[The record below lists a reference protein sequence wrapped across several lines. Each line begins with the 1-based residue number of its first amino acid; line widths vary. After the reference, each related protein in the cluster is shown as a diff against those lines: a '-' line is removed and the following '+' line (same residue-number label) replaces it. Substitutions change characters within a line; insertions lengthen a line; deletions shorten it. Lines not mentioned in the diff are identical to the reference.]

1 LLLYLWRVF
10 FETMCGRYTQF
21 ASWQEIHDY
30 FNLLGPPRNVE
41 ARYNIAPTQD
51 APVIR
56 LTEEGRELSL
66 LRWGLIPFWAKD
78 EKIGYRTINAR
89 SETVAEK
96 PSFREAFKQRRCLI
110 PATGFYEWWK
120 TPSGKVPH
128 HIVPLDCL
136 WAFAG
141 LWERWEKGD
150 EPLETFT
157 ILTTEAA
164 QSIKHIHPRMP
175 TILEPRDY
183 DVWLDAETVG
193 TTLADLARK
202 QFPDGKMRAY
212 PVSSR
217 VNTPKNDEAELVEEV
232 EAA

>member
-1 LLLYLWRVF
+1 
-10 FETMCGRYTQF
+10 MCGRYTQF

-56 LTEEGRELSL
+56 LTEQGRELSM

-78 EKIGYRTINAR
+78 GKIGYRTINAR

-96 PSFREAFKQRRCLI
+96 PSFREAYKKRRCLI
-110 PATGFYEWWK
+110 PATGFYEWQK
-120 TPSGKVPH
+120 TPGGKVPH
-128 HIVPLDCL
+128 HIVPLDGL

-157 ILTTEAA
+157 ILTTTAA
-164 QSIKHIHPRMP
+164 KSIKSIHPRMP
-175 TILEPRDY
+175 TILDPSDY
-183 DVWLDAETVG
+183 DAWVNPEGDAD
-193 TTLADLARK
+193 TLERLAGK
-202 QFPDGKMRAY
+202 QFPDDKMRAY
-212 PVSSR
+212 PVSTR
-217 VNTPKNDEAELVEEV
+217 VNTPKNDDAELIE

>member
-1 LLLYLWRVF
+1 MN
-10 FETMCGRYTQF
+10 TRYGTQF

-30 FNLLGPPRNVE
+30 FNLLGPAQNVR

-56 LTEEGRELSL
+56 LNEDGRRELSM

-96 PSFREAFKQRRCLI
+96 PSFREAYKKRRCLI
-110 PATGFYEWWK
+110 PATGFYEWQK
-120 TPSGKVPH
+120 TPDGKVPY
-128 HIVPLDCL
+128 HIVPLDEL

-164 QSIKHIHPRMP
+164 QSIEQIHPRMP
-175 TILEPRDY
+175 TILEPADY
-183 DVWLDAETVG
+183 DAWLELDTG
-193 TTLADLARK
+193 KDDLAQLAGK
-202 QFPDGKMRAY
+202 QFPDARMRAY
-212 PVSSR
+212 PVSTR
-217 VNTPKNDEAELVEEV
+217 VNTPKNDDAELIKEMG
-232 EAA
+232 AA